1 MVYSKDKNFKIAL
14 IISLLCHSVIFF
26 PFGHLFLNIK
36 PPRYKSI
43 EVTYYAAVKDEKVQ
57 RYTSVADKPAY
68 KKEVVV
74 RKRKDEGKARLNKH
88 KEKSMPDVVSGKKQT
103 FVKKPDVKPI
113 VNAEM
118 KKMPSYL
125 SYYQILRAKIKRN
138 VKYPNSLNEG
148 QVYLNFRLTSDGK
161 LEMIRINEEVSTS
174 NVLLRTAALESI
186 QKATP
191 FPPFPEDFKQNEAT
205 FNVIISFEIK

>member
-43 EVTYYAAVKDEKVQ
+43 EVIYYTILKDEKVQ
-57 RYTSVADKPAY
+57 RYASVVDKPTY
-68 KKEVVV
+68 KKEVVI
-74 RKRKDEGKARLNKH
+74 KKT
-88 KEKSMPDVVSGKKQT
+88 MPEVISRKKQT

-113 VNAEM
+113 VDAEM
-118 KKMPSYL
+118 KKMPSYV

-161 LEMIRINEEVSTS
+161 LEMIRINEETSTS

-186 QKATP
+186 QEATP

>member
-43 EVTYYAAVKDEKVQ
+43 EVTHYTALKDEKVQ
-57 RYTSVADKPAY
+57 KYTSVADKPAY
-68 KKEVVV
+68 KKE
-74 RKRKDEGKARLNKH
+74 KPQLDKY
-88 KEKSMPDVVSGKKQT
+88 KEKSMPDVISRKKQT
-103 FVKKPDVKPI
+103 SAKKPNIKPE
-113 VNAEM
+113 VNVEM
-118 KKMPSYL
+118 KKMRNYVN
-125 SYYQILRAKIKRN
+125 YYQILRAKIKRN
-138 VKYPNSLNEG
+138 VKYPNSLSEG
-148 QVYLNFRLTSDGK
+148 QVYLDFRLTPNGK
-161 LEMIRINEEVSTS
+161 LEMIRINEETSTS
-174 NVLLRTAALESI
+174 NVLLRIAALESI

-191 FPPFPEDFKQNEAT
+191 FPPFPEDFKQSKAV